1 MKQETSQWGKAVKKA
16 VIDHDM
22 TLKQLAEKIG
32 YSNATV
38 SQVVNGRYS
47 NSSSLGQSVF
57 YTGNCGKVYG
67 YDKVYLQR
75 FIIDLRENGF
85 LFCQGIKDCFLQS
98 QTAGLS
104 ECLICHP

>member
-47 NSSSLGQSVF
+47 NSSYKVIAEKINEVLGTELSAGSVAHGRDEHAENPQS
-57 YTGNCGKVYG
+57 
-67 YDKVYLQR
+67 
-75 FIIDLRENGF
+75 
-85 LFCQGIKDCFLQS
+85 
-98 QTAGLS
+98 
-104 ECLICHP
+104 

>member
-38 SQVVNGRYS
+38 SQV
-47 NSSSLGQSVF
+47 GQRQIF
-57 YTGNCGKVYG
+57 QFELQGN
-67 YDKVYLQR
+67 R
-75 FIIDLRENGF
+75 
-85 LFCQGIKDCFLQS
+85 
-98 QTAGLS
+98 
-104 ECLICHP
+104 